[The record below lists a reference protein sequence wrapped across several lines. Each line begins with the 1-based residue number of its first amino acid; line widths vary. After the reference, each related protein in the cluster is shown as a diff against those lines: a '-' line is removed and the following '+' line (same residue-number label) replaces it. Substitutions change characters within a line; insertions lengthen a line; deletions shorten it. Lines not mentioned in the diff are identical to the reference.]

1 MTLLPVAMMLFGLSF
16 AGVAIGSY
24 INFRSVRSG
33 HGPSPTGLAIQ
44 MAAIVVVLLV
54 VSVTFFVAIEKS
66 GLWQATILLIPILA
80 FGVILVIGAVQNLRG
95 RRRP

>member
-1 MTLLPVAMMLFGLSF
+1 MSIIAVLIVLLTLSF
-16 AGVAIGSY
+16 VGILLGSY
-24 INFRSVRSG
+24 VNLRSVRSG

-44 MAAIVVVLLV
+44 VAANVVVLLV

-66 GLWQATILLIPILA
+66 GLWPATILLIPILA
-80 FGVILVIGAVQNLRG
+80 FGVILVIGAVQGLRG